1 MYVCT
6 REHKSTLLLFTSKY
20 FGSNIEWQGGSLGQ
34 LHLHAYQPDHKGHQ
48 QQVVLRSYPLFH
60 DVECKPLIMAV
71 RSGRADITEILLE
84 GGTIDL
90 DIISPFE

>member
-1 MYVCT
+1 MAIIKN
-6 REHKSTLLLFTSKY
+6 ESGEPLK
-20 FGSNIEWQGGSLGQ
+20 
-34 LHLHAYQPDHKGHQ
+34 
-48 QQVVLRSYPLFH
+48 QQVVLRLYTLFH

-90 DIISPFE
+90 DIISNIDLANNVCMYKGT